1 MVEDFRRMDVKN
13 VKACRNFFDVN
24 INTHVDETNNVES
37 STGKVSTPMP

>member
-24 INTHVDETNNVES
+24 INTHVDETN
-37 STGKVSTPMP
+37 TLK